1 MEPGTIL
8 EKSNLPKAGVN
19 AFLMSLAPI
28 GFAFQVR
35 GLMTFGVVYYFVLFA
50 IELLI
55 WWIPYLTVPAGRWR
69 SIYNLLLSL
78 ATSNFEKGDTLEQ
91 WVTIHQRVHRDTITF
106 LPIRPNR
113 PVPNLEH
120 TILHVWTLVTA
131 VATSV
136 AYFRSR

>member
-1 MEPGTIL
+1 MITALLIQIVLLIYHQLTTWLDLHPFNGARHYSRKEQFA
-8 EKSNLPKAGVN
+8 EAGVN

-78 ATSNFEKGDTLEQ
+78 ATSNFEK
-91 WVTIHQRVHRDTITF
+91 
-106 LPIRPNR
+106 
-113 PVPNLEH
+113 
-120 TILHVWTLVTA
+120 
-131 VATSV
+131 
-136 AYFRSR
+136 